1 MKKIISF
8 SALLL
13 LTAIVYWG
21 CKKNNDVAALNGT
34 NNMAAYNAL
43 VKQIADAKA
52 FFISHV
58 DTNMVQKFKKTAL
71 WEKAYIAHIKTG
83 DQVIVPLKYDKNYT
97 FVSSFGGGN
106 KLSLEAQSHLTVYKT
121 ASGNYKTE
129 IINYMPDESFLN
141 KTVSSFSGFVS
152 ASDWADNIIGMRKY
166 VNGQVTP
173 MQKKNTV
180 DHAQVKSGPNAEDEF
195 EEDCANGYT
204 NYYWCDNG
212 WNSIVDCTYL
222 FSVCN
227 DEESLVPDGG
237 GSGGDGITADD
248 NMNVLVT
255 KLWYVQQDP
264 YGWWQVLSPD
274 AVAGVKSF
282 THPFDP
288 KYNYFTSI
296 TAGTSYLASGFNDA
310 NGNPVAYGYSQDSHI
325 TSFSAQNVGSSVSG
339 HFLLS
344 TLNQNYTP
352 VGTTT
357 PNPAGTISWSFT
369 DCFP

>member
-152 ASDWADNIIGMRKY
+152 ASDWADNIIEMRKY

-173 MQKKNTV
+173 MQKKNIV
-180 DHAQVKSGPNAEDEF
+180 DHAEVKSGPNAEDAF
-195 EEDCANGYT
+195 EEDCSDGYT

-212 WNSIVDCTYL
+212 WNSIGDCTYL

-227 DEESLVPDGG
+227 DVESLVPDGG
-237 GSGGDGITADD
+237 GSGITVDD

-255 KLWYVQQDP
+255 KLWHVQQDP
-264 YGWWQVLSPD
+264 YGFWDVLS
-274 AVAGVKSF
+274 AETVNGVKSF
-282 THPFDP
+282 THPYDP

-296 TAGTSYLASGFNDA
+296 SPGSSHLENSYNDI
-310 NGNPVAYGYSQDSHI
+310 NGNPLTYGYIQDSHG
-325 TSFSAQNVGSSVSG
+325 TSFSAQSIAATASG
-339 HFLLS
+339 HFS
-344 TLNQNYTP
+344 KQAINTSGAP
-352 VGTTT
+352 VGSPSTQTVS
-357 PNPAGTISWSFT
+357 GTVGWGFS
-369 DCFP
+369 DCF